1 MHHRHITAEQDVWN
15 GLFALLASA
24 RETYLRDVID
34 SSKLYRRFVDD
45 FINSHRYIDCDNVV
59 CQNCHEMIVHVV
71 RSILHD
77 YQDYV
82 QQMFTAGSFSVDD
95 CMELK
100 RMYDTFEIKY
110 PAIGDDASLMTTTT
124 SLSFGCNFSKEQM
137 AGIVSCANTY
147 RLFCVSTVRVEDMEA
162 LFSCKEGFRIRVNN
176 IRHVA
181 VLFDTLLER
190 SYIQSHWQSVL
201 ARGKFLLSKDGKRIV
216 TATSLSSALS
226 AAKNNMTSVFYAIKA
241 TINQILER

>member
-1 MHHRHITAEQDVWN
+1 MHHRHITAEKDVRN
-15 GLFALLASA
+15 ELFALLASA

-34 SSKLYRRFVDD
+34 GGKLYRRFVDD

-59 CQNCHEMIVHVV
+59 CRNCHEMIIHVV

-77 YQDYV
+77 YQGYV
-82 QQMFTAGSFSVDD
+82 QKMFSAGSFSLED

-100 RMYDTFEIKY
+100 RMYDTSEIKY
-110 PAIGDDASLMTTTT
+110 PAIEHDANPMTTTA
-124 SLSFGCNFSKEQM
+124 SLSFGCSFSKEQM
-137 AGIVSCANTY
+137 ADIVSCANTY
-147 RLFCVSTVRVEDMEA
+147 RLFCVSTIRMEDMEA

-176 IRHVA
+176 IRRVA
-181 VLFDTLLER
+181 VLFDALLEK
-190 SYIQSHWQSVL
+190 SYILSNWQSVL